1 MLKILPHNFFKYYL
15 NNFMGVSLFPL
26 LLEVHSWPVPL
37 TESEEQYKYVNWI
50 VSVNNCSIVQIPY
63 KFFSACA
70 ASIYLPLIYIVVW
83 NWVLSRSADCIPTV
97 MFSSRFYL
105 LTQNDFRVILFFRAL
120 LFFTFP
126 FYSLSSHES
135 LSWKQNEIMNILK

>member
-15 NNFMGVSLFPL
+15 NNFMSVSLFPL

-63 KFFSACA
+63 KFFYRNC
-70 ASIYLPLIYIVVW
+70 W
-83 NWVLSRSADCIPTV
+83 ADIGISVKYERKAQPTKKIT
-97 MFSSRFYL
+97 F
-105 LTQNDFRVILFFRAL
+105 LF
-120 LFFTFP
+120 
-126 FYSLSSHES
+126 
-135 LSWKQNEIMNILK
+135 